1 MAKASGNTR
10 AKYPT
15 NRERGGGNKGVSD
28 SQYQSVVNAIAKND
42 MSNHDVWEQL
52 SQEQQELALM
62 QAGFTGAISDDLT
75 EGTMYVP
82 TSKNDMVT
90 QFVESLVNEMQG
102 YGIKDE
108 FYTVLYKDGSK
119 KYLDELTNDFGNA
132 NITDKMYKQAYTNA
146 KNALQLSKVA
156 AIIKSD
162 AFDQPRYYVAKGG
175 EQQMRNYG
183 FEFWEKEK
191 GEKERNYIQGEW
203 I

>member
-1 MAKASGNTR
+1 MAKASGGTR
-10 AKYPT
+10 TKLPV
-15 NRERGGGNKGVSD
+15 NKGRNEGVSD
-28 SQYQSVVNAIAKND
+28 SQYQSMINAVAKND
-42 MSNHDVWEQL
+42 TPNHDVWEQL
-52 SQEQQELALM
+52 SQEQQELVLM
-62 QAGFTGAISDDLT
+62 QAGFSGAISDDLVD
-75 EGTMYVP
+75 GTMYIP
-82 TSKNDMVT
+82 ASKDNMVT

-108 FYTVLYKDGSK
+108 FYTVLYKDGSA
-119 KYLDELTNDFGNA
+119 KYLDELTNDFDSV

-162 AFDQPRYYVAKGG
+162 AFEQPRYYVAKGG

-183 FEFWEKEK
+183 FEFWKNGM
-191 GEKERNYIQGEW
+191 GEKQRDYIQGDW